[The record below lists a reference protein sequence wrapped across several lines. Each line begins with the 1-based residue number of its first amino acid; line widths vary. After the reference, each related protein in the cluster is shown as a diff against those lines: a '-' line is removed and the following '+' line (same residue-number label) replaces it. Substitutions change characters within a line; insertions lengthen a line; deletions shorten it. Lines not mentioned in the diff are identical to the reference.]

1 MTFAAEA
8 WTAVFAGL
16 IPIVGL
22 VAVANNYFEIDTRGQ
37 RTRRPQRV
45 VWHGNGGA
53 VISQHPAAGS

>member
-22 VAVANNYFEIDTRGQ
+22 VAVGYLIYR
-37 RTRRPQRV
+37 
-45 VWHGNGGA
+45 A
-53 VISQHPAAGS
+53 VRDEDDGDSSE